1 MALEEKKE
9 QVEPEPEPDAQ
20 VEVPSVSYVDE
31 AVARIVATNA
41 ADKAAKPEEQ
51 AEVVTRL

>member
-9 QVEPEPEPDAQ
+9 QGEPEPEPDAQ

-31 AVARIVATNA
+31 AVARIVANA